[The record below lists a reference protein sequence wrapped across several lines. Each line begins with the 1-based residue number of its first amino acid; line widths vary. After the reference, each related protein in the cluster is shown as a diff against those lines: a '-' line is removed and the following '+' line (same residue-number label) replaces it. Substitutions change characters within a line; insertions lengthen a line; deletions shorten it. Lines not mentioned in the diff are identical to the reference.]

1 LSLSS
6 ESSSSRHV
14 IIVGAGVIGL
24 LSALELH
31 RRGWRVSVFD
41 RAAAGR
47 ESSWAGG
54 GILSPILPWNYPE
67 PVWRLS
73 RRSLP
78 LYAALAPELAE
89 TTGVDPELTPSGA
102 IVLDPAAILPGE
114 AWCSEAG
121 LSALHIDAILR
132 PRGPALPG
140 LLLPWVGQIRN
151 PRLARA
157 LAIRLTQLGI
167 ALHENTPVSGWLRE
181 RERVV
186 GVVTAGGEHRAGRVV
201 LAAGAWSGGL
211 GDLPVQPVRGQMLLL
226 QAAPGRLK
234 RIVLDRGRYLIP
246 RRDGRIL
253 VGSTAENVGF
263 DKSVT
268 AAVRDELLQ
277 FATGLL
283 GDEVADQVETH
294 WSGLRPGSADGIPY
308 IGPHPTLPGLWVNTG
323 HYRNGLVMAP
333 ASAEL
338 LADLIDQKPTQLDAG
353 DYQLAGDR
361 LLRRA

>member
-1 LSLSS
+1 
-6 ESSSSRHV
+6 V
-14 IIVGAGVIGL
+14 IVVGAGVIGM

-41 RAAAGR
+41 RAAAGQ

-78 LYAALAPELAE
+78 LYAALAPELAGA
-89 TTGVDPELTPSGA
+89 TGVDPELVASGA
-102 IVLDPAAILPGE
+102 LVLDPAAIQPGE
-114 AWCSEAG
+114 AWCRAAG
-121 LSALHIDAILR
+121 LPALHIDAVLR
-132 PRGPALPG
+132 SRGPALPG

-151 PRLARA
+151 PRLGRA
-157 LAIRLTQLGI
+157 LAIRLRQLGI
-167 ALHENTPVSGWLRE
+167 ALHEHTPVSGWLRDGD
-181 RERVV
+181 RVI
-186 GVVTAGGEHRAGRVV
+186 GVRTAEGEHRAERVV
-201 LAAGAWSGGL
+201 LAAGAWSGVL
-211 GDLPVQPVRGQMLLL
+211 GNLPVQPVRGQMLLL
-226 QAAPGRLK
+226 RAAPNRLQ

-253 VGSTAENVGF
+253 VGSTVETAGF

-268 AAVRDELLQ
+268 APVRDELLQ
-277 FATGLL
+277 FAAGLL
-283 GDEVADQVETH
+283 GDEVADRVETH

-308 IGPHPTLPGLWVNTG
+308 IGPHPALPGLWASTG

-338 LADLIDQKPTQLDAG
+338 LADLMEGRATRIEAG
-353 DYQLAGDR
+353 DYRLGAERLAAGG
-361 LLRRA
+361 